1 MLSSATKDRVHTS
14 TVRLNLARPGS
25 VDAYLGMT
33 VTVFHLSFLAL
44 RRTTTYVHKSG
55 TIAICNANYFFS
67 SLEHFPFL
75 SIAPSTSSWQPHFHP
90 RSPWNTRAM
99 RSPNGEIYHLQAQ
112 YAASSQKEITDNEAC
127 TGHLSSL
134 PPKSLPPR
142 RGLRF
147 ALSFVMPILITV
159 ISLVVLWV
167 LISQVRRLSPGREYG
182 VPFAV
187 EGIGGPVAINDTS
200 SSCDLIPS
208 DAGEFEKSFRIDLR
222 GPLQL
227 SFAQAKTIDVVW
239 DFVIGQGGRLLL
251 AWISYIV
258 FMDGLARLMETSHV
272 KYQLFVTIVFE
283 TSSVTSTWR
292 ALKAVFTG
300 QGWRGRAFFGWFS
313 FATIYV
319 LGFSTLVSAAT
330 GYINPSTTHF
340 LMKQDNVWIAAD
352 APEFTHCLLLAQG
365 SALGLTDNAIVYGPQ
380 AAQSPYYSPSKYPL
394 YYNLTFP
401 KSMLFLWH
409 TFPWSNPN
417 TYRDIV
423 WYWDNV

>member
-1 MLSSATKDRVHTS
+1 
-14 TVRLNLARPGS
+14 
-25 VDAYLGMT
+25 
-33 VTVFHLSFLAL
+33 
-44 RRTTTYVHKSG
+44 
-55 TIAICNANYFFS
+55 
-67 SLEHFPFL
+67 
-75 SIAPSTSSWQPHFHP
+75 
-90 RSPWNTRAM
+90 
-99 RSPNGEIYHLQAQ
+99 
-112 YAASSQKEITDNEAC
+112 
-127 TGHLSSL
+127 
-134 PPKSLPPR
+134 
-142 RGLRF
+142 
-147 ALSFVMPILITV
+147 MPILITV

-409 TFPWSNPN
+409 TFP
-417 TYRDIV
+417 
-423 WYWDNV
+423 